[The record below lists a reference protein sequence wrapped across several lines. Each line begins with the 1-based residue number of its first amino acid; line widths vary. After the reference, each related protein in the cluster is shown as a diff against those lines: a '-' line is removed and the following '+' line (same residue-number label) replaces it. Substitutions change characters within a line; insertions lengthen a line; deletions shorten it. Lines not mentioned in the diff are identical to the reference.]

1 MSKYIFVPS
10 SNLIYEARIPMSISS
25 GVMGFKILY
34 PQGTWMD
41 VTTDIGMAVDYF
53 MDFDGMT
60 HTLTGVSQMIK

>member
-1 MSKYIFVPS
+1 MC
-10 SNLIYEARIPMSISS
+10 
-25 GVMGFKILY
+25 FKISY
-34 PQGTWMD
+34 PQGRWMD